1 MINSIQNIIECKE
14 RDLNLCD
21 MADDGKKGKLLQI
34 LMKTLPKKKLVDIAS
49 ALSKEYKLENT
60 KNNDFEKVYK
70 KILMLGKYDKVRI
83 LQIKNGSKKISKNKS
98 D

>member
-1 MINSIQNIIECKE
+1 
-14 RDLNLCD
+14 
-21 MADDGKKGKLLQI
+21 
-34 LMKTLPKKKLVDIAS
+34 MKTLPKKKLVDIAS

-83 LQIKNGSKKISKNKS
+83 L
-98 D
+98 